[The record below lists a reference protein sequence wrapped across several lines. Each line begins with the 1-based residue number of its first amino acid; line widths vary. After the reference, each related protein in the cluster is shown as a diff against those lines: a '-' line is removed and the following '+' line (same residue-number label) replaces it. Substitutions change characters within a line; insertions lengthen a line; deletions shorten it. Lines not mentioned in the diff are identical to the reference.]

1 MTLRLRDV
9 LPWAGLGL
17 AIAVISGCGY
27 VPALGPSV
35 EIRGGVAHRMSLAQ
49 VEQTVRAN
57 VTADVLAV
65 GREIRPFRVV
75 SIRLV
80 APFERVRPRAA
91 EASTMSFSTNTTTW
105 VVRAEGT
112 FHDCASTCAVYS
124 AAILVVEDAR
134 GVIIGRDPAGPTT
147 LAVGLLQTRPG
158 TSRERSLVRWAHAG
172 PDG

>member
-80 APFERVRPRAA
+80 APFERVRPSAA

-134 GVIIGRDPAGPTT
+134 GVIVGRDPAGPTT
-147 LAVGLLQTRPG
+147 LAVGLLQT
-158 TSRERSLVRWAHAG
+158 
-172 PDG
+172 